1 MRTNNILMKQPIKTN
16 LKSWRVCLGLL
27 PLPEKLIKDI
37 ENGESRHEREPN
49 FERTLL
55 TTKQIADIEVIAMKM
70 ITAGDTAEEIYDR
83 LIALGKL
90 PVKDN
95 GKYPSFAKIA
105 SIVTDLRKKMGLGR
119 GGKET
124 GRIGY
129 EMKINGATESE
140 IAAKLNLKESSIR
153 SLVSRYK
160 KKLERGEV

>member
-1 MRTNNILMKQPIKTN
+1 M
-16 LKSWRVCLGLL
+16 
-27 PLPEKLIKDI
+27 
-37 ENGESRHEREPN
+37 
-49 FERTLL
+49 
-55 TTKQIADIEVIAMKM
+55 
-70 ITAGDTAEEIYDR
+70 EIYDQ
-83 LIALGKL
+83 LIAMGKL
-90 PVKDN
+90 PEKDN
-95 GKYPSFAKIA
+95 GKYPSLTKIA

-119 GGKET
+119 AGRET